1 MSTRIVTVIDVRV
14 AVDREQALLDGF
26 TQLNEGT
33 RPEGLLRR
41 APSRPGRRLAHS
53 IHVARQEGPHGRA

>member
-26 TQLNEGT
+26 TQLN
-33 RPEGLLRR
+33 
-41 APSRPGRRLAHS
+41 
-53 IHVARQEGPHGRA
+53 